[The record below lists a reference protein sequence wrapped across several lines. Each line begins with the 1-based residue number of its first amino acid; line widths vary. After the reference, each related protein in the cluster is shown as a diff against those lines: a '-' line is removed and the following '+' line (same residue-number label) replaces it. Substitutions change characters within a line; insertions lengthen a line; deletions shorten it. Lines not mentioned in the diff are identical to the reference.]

1 MIVQSRFVPNR
12 LRDRTLRLRAVLRK
26 HGAFTNSRGI
36 FDRED
41 CGTKFL
47 LTATALIAGSNT
59 PLRRLEYAAMPTR
72 MGQDATALRG
82 DATIRVALARN

>member
-1 MIVQSRFVPNR
+1 V
-12 LRDRTLRLRAVLRK
+12 RAALRK

-41 CGTKFL
+41 CGMKFL

-59 PLRRLEYAAMPTR
+59 PPRPTWQGR
-72 MGQDATALRG
+72 AATALPD
-82 DATIRVALARN
+82 DATIRVALGRN